1 VTKID
6 TILASATGW
15 TEAEFLALAMA
26 ALDQAGVSAKNQHA
40 ISKLLDVCVDCQE
53 VPAIVNSRC
62 EPCAEQYDDDRLELA
77 RDAEIDRRIDEAR
90 GK

>member
-15 TEAEFLALAMA
+15 TEAEFLAMA